1 MAELK
6 QKTYE
11 SRGNQF
17 LYAMEITLIQTED
30 KMLCNGIKHS
40 KEK

>member
-6 QKTYE
+6 QNTYE

-17 LYAMEITLIQTED
+17 LYAIEIVLIQT
-30 KMLCNGIKHS
+30 KQNVLQWH
-40 KEK
+40 

>member
-17 LYAMEITLIQTED
+17 LYAMEIVLIQTEN
-30 KMLCNGIKHS
+30 KLLCNGIKHS
-40 KEK
+40 EEE